1 MPQVQANVAA
11 LLDVARDL
19 SAQERFDADVVLELL
34 ERLQLVDLDV
44 QSHGAVTHA
53 RLVATTALSERSSRD
68 AVARFALARVVT
80 LLERHIGVVVLTPDH
95 GMQDARTA
103 RQPS

>member
-53 RLVATTALSERSSRD
+53 RLVATTALSERSNRD

-80 LLERHIGVVVLTPDH
+80 LLERHFAIAVPPDH

>member
-1 MPQVQANVAA
+1 MPTATVAA
-11 LLDVARDL
+11 LLEVARDL
-19 SAQERFDADVVLELL
+19 AAQDQFDADVALKLL
-34 ERLQLVDLDV
+34 ERLQLADLDV
-44 QSHGAVTHA
+44 QAHGAVTHA

-80 LLERHIGVVVLTPDH
+80 LLERHVAVSVSPDQ

-103 RQPS
+103 RHSS